1 VELTENEA
9 LIPDAPH
16 QHLKEQTFDAR
27 GVVINYAVG
36 PSSGPPLLLL
46 HGITERWQ
54 TFLPLMP
61 HLAQTWQLYALDLRG
76 HGQSGRVKNS
86 YRVSD
91 YAQDLIL
98 FLESE
103 VSQPAVILGHS
114 VGAWVAI
121 YVAANKPKQV
131 RAIILVDPPLHLQH
145 TPLQDIPGGPYQ
157 AFAKILEL
165 IRSNP
170 SWQAIEKGL
179 AMYFPEGNSEARRA
193 RARVLSQLDPGAL
206 AMWLENQH
214 MAGLDADALLQR
226 IECPALL
233 LQGNPQLG
241 AALFDKDVTHALT
254 LLRRGVSMC
263 VPEGGHM
270 LHQSHPETVLNCIEQ
285 FFSEQKYGQY

>member
-16 QHLKEQTFDAR
+16 QHLKEQTFDAH
-27 GVVINYAVG
+27 GVVINYALG

-54 TFLPLMP
+54 TFLPLMS
-61 HLAQTWQLYALDLRG
+61 HLAKTWQLYALDLRG

-91 YAQDLIL
+91 YAQDFIL
-98 FLESE
+98 FLESK

-114 VGAWVAI
+114 VGALVAI

-145 TPLQDIPGGPYQ
+145 TPLKDVPSGPYQ
-157 AFAKILEL
+157 TFAKILEL
-165 IRSNP
+165 IRSNQ

-193 RARVLSQLDPGAL
+193 RAKVLSQLDPGAL
-206 AMWLENQH
+206 AISLENHH
-214 MAGLDADALLQR
+214 MVGFDTDALLQR

-233 LQGNPQLG
+233 LQGNPELG

-254 LLRRGVSMC
+254 LLRHGVLMRIS
-263 VPEGGHM
+263 EGAHM
-270 LHQSHPETVLNCIEQ
+270 LHQSHPEAVLNCIEQ
-285 FFSEQKYGQY
+285 FFSEQNYGQH